1 MVNDIMLTG
10 FMEKK
15 QYIAPLIEVTLLA
28 SDVVM
33 QAFGP
38 ASMPDDQFGGGSV
51 APSVPGVIID

>member
-1 MVNDIMLTG
+1 MLTG

>member
-1 MVNDIMLTG
+1 MLTG

-38 ASMPDDQFGGGSV
+38 ASMPDDQFGGGSGGAV